1 MPMADIQHAIPAR
14 RLTPELRRLVAGV
27 QRNCDIADAQYA
39 GNATLCIYLL
49 EMREFYRW
57 EQGLGPNAA
66 LDRQAVGD
74 WVVAREQH
82 WQELEDA
89 ELTPLLLDGIAHD
102 PFDEDAINRR
112 LAAHGLAY
120 GAGYGRGGRPV
131 FFLGQLW
138 QREDFDGYRIHVI
151 GDELARDLVA
161 PPAMSREGR
170 IFVRR
175 ESVRRMVLEAT
186 EAWQFRGQPEDGM
199 GRALRAY
206 GHDPDRDPAFERV
219 VEGELEAAVW
229 HEVGEVLAGDFLGP
243 DWQECMAEVLG
254 TRSERVLRAVRD
266 HLADMLVTLPALL
279 SGPATGALHFYFAN
293 LGGMRAALFPQLR
306 EAYEDAV
313 REGSPEPIKRLVVP
327 AREHWL
333 ATARRLLAEA
343 PERWPTA
350 DAQLP
355 ALRPARA

>member
-1 MPMADIQHAIPAR
+1 MADIQHATSSRP
-14 RLTPELRRLVAGV
+14 LSPELQALVARV
-27 QRNCDIADAQYA
+27 QRNCDISDARYA

-57 EQGLGPNAA
+57 EQGIAPNAA

-74 WVVAREQH
+74 WVVAREQR
-82 WQELEDA
+82 WQELEEV
-89 ELTPLLLDGIAHD
+89 ELEPLVLDGDTLD
-102 PFDEDAINRR
+102 PFDEDAVNRR
-112 LAAHGLAY
+112 LAPHGLAY
-120 GAGYGRGGRPV
+120 GAGVGRGGRPT
-131 FFLGQLW
+131 FFLGHL
-138 QREDFDGYRIHVI
+138 RHCEDFDGYRIHVI
-151 GDELARDLVA
+151 GTELARDLVA

-175 ESVRRMVLEAT
+175 ESVRRMVLEAA

-206 GHDPDRDPAFERV
+206 GHDPDHDPAFDRV
-219 VEGELEAAVW
+219 VDGELEAAVW
-229 HEVGEVLAGDFLGP
+229 HEVGEVLAGDFLGA
-243 DWQECMAEVLG
+243 DWQACVAEVLG

-279 SGPATGALHFYFAN
+279 SGSSAGPLHFYFAN
-293 LGGMRAALFPQLR
+293 LDGMRAALFPQLR

-313 REGSPEPIKRLVVP
+313 RKGSSEPIKRLVVP

-355 ALRPARA
+355 SLRPALV